1 MAKIGRQRKF
11 KSARALRKAVDAY
24 WDSISYHVPAVVST
38 PTGEVDEKG
47 NVRYVTKMLT
57 EQAGGYGEPKTMVK
71 YLEPA
76 SVPALLLYLGISKST
91 WSAYRADE
99 KLGQVVA
106 YWDARYE
113 AYLVDR
119 LETGKHIAGVIFNL
133 EHNFGWKHRQ
143 EIGMDRETRRAVS
156 ASGMTMEEKLAV
168 LKAAAMDFTGP
179 EGGGTLGADSS

>member
-1 MAKIGRQRKF
+1 MAAIGRPRKYQ
-11 KSARALRKAVDAY
+11 SAKALKKAVDAY
-24 WDSISYHVPAVVST
+24 WDSISYKIPAVVST

-47 NVRYVTKMLT
+47 NVKYVTRMLT
-57 EQAGGYGEPKTMVK
+57 EQTGGLGAPKTVVK
-71 YLEPA
+71 YLEPP
-76 SVPALLLYLGISKST
+76 SVAALCLYLGISRST

-99 KLGQVVA
+99 ELGQVVV

-156 ASGMTMEEKLAV
+156 ASGMTLEEKRAALEALA
-168 LKAAAMDFTGP
+168 KDFGEMSHGSQT
-179 EGGGTLGADSS
+179 